1 MARSTARLC
10 AALAATA
17 LLLVGCSYDDDG
29 TPETAA
35 DGSGS
40 AGASQASGGGVE
52 EREAPAIVE
61 QSVAADPES
70 PDDTVTIGIQSLTV
84 DGSTMV
90 LRLVVTPEFASES
103 DDEPISLGDVWSRGE
118 KFGVPFRLI
127 DRDNL
132 KEYSVITD
140 EGSGDRW
147 ASAALDVEAV
157 NGEPM
162 YAFAVFAAPED
173 DIETVDIRLDEQ
185 WPDFTDVPITR

>member
-17 LLLVGCSYDDDG
+17 LLLVGCSGDNDG
-29 TPETAA
+29 TPESAA

-40 AGASQASGGGVE
+40 AGASQDSGGGVQ
-52 EREAPAIVE
+52 ERDAPAIVE
-61 QSVAADPES
+61 QSVVADPGFPE
-70 PDDTVTIGIQSLTV
+70 DAVTIGIQSLSV
-84 DGSTMV
+84 DGPTMV
-90 LRLVVTPEFASES
+90 LRLVVTPDFASVS
-103 DDEPISLGDVWSRGE
+103 DDEEVALADVWSRAE

-132 KEYSVITD
+132 KEYSVIAD
-140 EGSGDRW
+140 VNGDRW
-147 ASAALDVEAV
+147 ASGSYDVETV

-173 DIETVDIRLDEQ
+173 DIETVDVRLNEQ